1 MNEEKDSVFSGFT
14 TQPTSGHSL
23 SPPPYSGATSTT
35 TAQVLVS
42 AESASPLKDQLM
54 TLLGISAHLSA
65 HNDRN
70 IHFAY
75 EKYKGY
81 LQASQTLSKMDSW
94 PGKKPCATD
103 LIEVFVSKSMWF
115 SHHKP
120 AFSKVAD
127 YSEMVKWLEDSDDKG
142 TDLDVWGVEKGSYS
156 LMDLHK
162 FVNNGGTLAEKKGKG
177 KKKDVS
183 EGSGKQTNKK
193 VINKDVGQKKG
204 INKKQK

>member
-23 SPPPYSGATSTT
+23 SPSPYSGAASTT

-65 HNDRN
+65 CNDHNIR
-70 IHFAY
+70 FAY

-103 LIEVFVSKSMWF
+103 LIEVFILKSMWF
-115 SHHKP
+115 SHYKP

-127 YSEMVKWLEDSDDKG
+127 YLEMVKWLEDSDDKG

-162 FVNNGGTLAEKKGKG
+162 FVNNGGTLVEKKGKG

-183 EGSGKQTNKK
+183 EGSGKQTKKK